1 MHILTLELRVSELNP
16 LSIKTY
22 LRMKYPH
29 KILVRVF
36 ISSLYFDT
44 FFYDNMFY
52 KITVG
57 K

>member
-44 FFYDNMFY
+44 FFVEALFL
-52 KITVG
+52 
-57 K
+57 